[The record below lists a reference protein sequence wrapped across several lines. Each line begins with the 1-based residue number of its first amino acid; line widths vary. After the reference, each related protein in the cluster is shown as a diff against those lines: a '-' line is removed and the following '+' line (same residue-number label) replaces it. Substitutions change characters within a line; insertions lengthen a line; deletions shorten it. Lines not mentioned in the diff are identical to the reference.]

1 MIRRATPSDHAALM
15 TLINDVIAQP
25 HITFRAAPKTDAEI
39 EALIAGPAWVAERDS
54 HIAGYAAYGPFRGSD
69 GYRHTAEHS
78 IAIADAAHGTG
89 LGRALMS
96 ALEKAAQRDNIRTLV
111 AGISGSNPAGIA
123 FHTAVGFVPAGT
135 LPNVGH
141 KAGEW
146 HDLIFMTKALA
157 PVQSA

>member
-1 MIRRATPSDHAALM
+1 MS
-15 TLINDVIAQP
+15 TL
-25 HITFRAAPKTDAEI
+25 E
-39 EALIAGPAWVAERDS
+39 
-54 HIAGYAAYGPFRGSD
+54 
-69 GYRHTAEHS
+69 
-78 IAIADAAHGTG
+78 DAARH
-89 LGRALMS
+89 A
-96 ALEKAAQRDNIRTLV
+96 DIRTLV

-157 PVQSA
+157 PAQGA

>member
-1 MIRRATPSDHAALM
+1 MIRRATASDHDAIK

-25 HITFRAAPKTDAEI
+25 HITFRAAPKTDAEM
-39 EALIAGPAWVAERDS
+39 ESLIAGPAWVAERDGS
-54 HIAGYAAYGPFRGSD
+54 VVGYAAYGPFRGSD

-78 IAIADAAHGTG
+78 IAIAGAAHGSG

-96 ALEKAAQRDNIRTLV
+96 TLEDAARHADIRTLV

-123 FHTAVGFVPAGT
+123 FHTALGFVPAGT
-135 LPNVGH
+135 LPQVGH
-141 KAGEW
+141 KAGAW

-157 PVQSA
+157 PPQSA